1 MRLLSEY
8 EMFTP
13 MKFLHLPIALA
24 LAVCLGACSKAPQ
37 TAPAPVANAA
47 AKDAPAH
54 PEPSIAWEKGDVNAA
69 FAKAKA
75 ENKPLFLYWGA
86 SWCPP
91 CNEVKA
97 TIFTRQ
103 DFLERARFFV
113 PVYMDGDARGAQ
125 QQGARFNVSGYPT
138 MVLFT
143 PDGREITRLPGEVD
157 ADQYMRVLAL
167 GMNGARP
174 IKDTLAAA
182 LTSGGAGAK
191 AGLRSDDWRMLAYYS
206 WETDESQLLPEAKRA
221 GTLSRLAKACP
232 ADQPDIA
239 TRLSLQS
246 IVASATAKDAKP
258 RNDKAAVDTLTAVLA
273 NPEQSRENFDIL
285 VQYAAKVTGNVTLP
299 GSPER
304 TWLTQAWNAALDRL
318 LADARLS
325 RLDRLE
331 ALYAEVELAKVD
343 APKGSVPAALQERVR
358 TAAAEADRDAHDP
371 YSRQS
376 VISAAAELLTEAD
389 LIAESDT
396 LLSAELSRSH
406 SPYYFMLGLAD
417 NAKTRGDKTAAL
429 DWAQKAY
436 ATSTGPATRLQWG
449 ARYVNMLTELAPQD
463 SQRIEGA
470 AAQVIGELEPA
481 PETFYERNARVLERM
496 GKKLAAWNKGNEHR
510 ASIVRLR
517 ADMARVC
524 AKLPAGDPARA
535 ACDKTLRPTAGAT
548 A

>member
-1 MRLLSEY
+1 MRLLSES
-8 EMFTP
+8 ETFTP
-13 MKFLHLPIALA
+13 MKSLHLPIALA
-24 LAVCLGACSKAPQ
+24 LAVCLGACSKAPE
-37 TAPAPVANAA
+37 TAPAPVAKAA
-47 AKDAPAH
+47 TAKDAPAH

-182 LTSGGAGAK
+182 LTSGGASAK
-191 AGLRSDDWRMLAYYS
+191 AGLRPDDWRMLAYYS

-221 GTLSRLAKACP
+221 GTLARLAKACP

-258 RNDKAAVDTLTAVLA
+258 RNDKAAVDTLVAVLA
-273 NPEQSRENFDIL
+273 NPEQSRENFDVL
-285 VQYAAKVTGNVTLP
+285 VGYSGKVVGNVTLP

-304 TWLTQAWNAALDRL
+304 TRLTQAWNAALDRL
-318 LADARLS
+318 FADARLS

-331 ALYAEVELAKVD
+331 VLSAEIGLAKVD
-343 APKGSVPAALQERVR
+343 APKGPCPGRV
-358 TAAAEADRDAHDP
+358 AGA
-371 YSRQS
+371 
-376 VISAAAELLTEAD
+376 
-389 LIAESDT
+389 
-396 LLSAELSRSH
+396 RSH
-406 SPYYFMLGLAD
+406 GG
-417 NAKTRGDKTAAL
+417 RG
-429 DWAQKAY
+429 
-436 ATSTGPATRLQWG
+436 G
-449 ARYVNMLTELAPQD
+449 
-463 SQRIEGA
+463 
-470 AAQVIGELEPA
+470 
-481 PETFYERNARVLERM
+481 
-496 GKKLAAWNKGNEHR
+496 
-510 ASIVRLR
+510 
-517 ADMARVC
+517 
-524 AKLPAGDPARA
+524 
-535 ACDKTLRPTAGAT
+535 
-548 A
+548 

>member
-1 MRLLSEY
+1 MLEGAGNRSRAGCEGRGREGRTGASGTVDRL
-8 EMFTP
+8 
-13 MKFLHLPIALA
+13 
-24 LAVCLGACSKAPQ
+24 G
-37 TAPAPVANAA
+37 
-47 AKDAPAH
+47 
-54 PEPSIAWEKGDVNAA
+54 KGRRNAA

-174 IKDTLAAA
+174 VKETLAAA
-182 LTSGGAGAK
+182 LASSGAGTK
-191 AGLRSDDWRMLAYYS
+191 TGLRPDDWRMLAYYS
-206 WETDESQLLPEAKRA
+206 WETDESQLMPAAKRS
-221 GTLSRLAKACP
+221 GTLARLAKACP
-232 ADQPDIA
+232 ADQPDVA

-246 IVASATAKDAKP
+246 IAASATAKDAKP
-258 RNDKAAVDTLTAVLA
+258 RSDKAAVDTLIAVLA
-273 NPEQSRENFDIL
+273 NPAQSRENFDIL
-285 VQYAAKVTGNVTLP
+285 VGYSGKAVGIVTLP

-304 TWLTQAWNAALDRL
+304 ARLTQAWSAALDRL
-318 LADARLS
+318 FADARLS

-331 ALYAEVELAKVD
+331 VLYAEIGLAKVD
-343 APKGSVPAALQERVR
+343 APKGPVPAALQERVR
-358 TAAAEADRDAHDP
+358 TAAAEADRDARDP

-389 LIAESDT
+389 LIAESDA
-396 LLSAELSRSH
+396 LLTAELSRSH

-417 NAKTRGDKTAAL
+417 NAKTRGDKAAAL

-463 SQRIEGA
+463 SQRIK
-470 AAQVIGELEPA
+470 A
-481 PETFYERNARVLERM
+481 PPRR
-496 GKKLAAWNKGNEHR
+496 
-510 ASIVRLR
+510 
-517 ADMARVC
+517 
-524 AKLPAGDPARA
+524 
-535 ACDKTLRPTAGAT
+535 
-548 A
+548 